1 MRVDAHQHF
10 WSYDPLKHQWISDG
24 MDVLKKDFVPK
35 DLFAHLQANGIDGTV
50 AVQADETE
58 AETGYLLELAAKHDF
73 IKSVVGWTDL
83 RTEDAEENIIRHKQ
97 SSKLAG
103 FRCIMQ
109 GAEDTDY
116 LKNNVFTE
124 NIKLLHRYDLSYDLL
139 VYQNQMESLVRFVDK
154 LPDNRLILDHIGKPD
169 IKNKEI
175 KLWKQHLKELA
186 AHPGVYCKLSG
197 MITEADHSSWTYEEL
212 IPYLETAAEYFG
224 VDRICFGSDWPVC
237 LLAGTYD
244 TVVGVMNRFAGQL
257 SPQER
262 EKLFGLNT
270 LNFYKL

>member
-1 MRVDAHQHF
+1 MRIDAHQHF
-10 WSYDPLKHQWISDG
+10 WSYDPLRHQWISDG
-24 MDVLKKDFVPK
+24 MEVLKKDFGPE
-35 DLFAHLQANGIDGTV
+35 DLFPHLQENEIDGTV

-58 AETGYLLELAAKHDF
+58 AETVYLLELAEKNDF

-83 RTEDAEENIIRHKQ
+83 RSANAEENIIRHKQ
-97 SSKLAG
+97 STKLAG
-103 FRCIMQ
+103 FRAIIQ
-109 GAEDTDY
+109 GAEDPIY
-116 LKNNVFTE
+116 LKNKVFTE

-139 VYQNQMESLVRFVDK
+139 VYHNQMESLVRFVDK

-175 KLWKQHLKELA
+175 RLWKQHIKALA

-197 MITEADHSSWTYEEL
+197 IITEANHSSWTYEEL

-224 VDRICFGSDWPVC
+224 LDRICFGSDWPVC

-270 LNFYKL
+270 LKFYKI